1 MGSSPAART
10 PGGSASAVDWPRV
23 SSLVFGQAAVQAGS
37 FALLIAMS
45 WTAVELGGRGAVTF
59 VTLAAT
65 VPRALLL
72 LFGGA
77 LTDVLGPRAVLLRA
91 TSVRVAVL
99 VAGAL
104 VTVTTE
110 TLWPLV
116 VIALVDGVLLG
127 LTGPASGVLLPRL
140 APQDQLGRA
149 NSLFSMALRLAPI
162 AGSPLGAWLV
172 VVGGL
177 PAAMTA
183 AAVGC
188 VLWLGCAAHVTH
200 GMPRPERSP
209 QGPSLVRRSGDGFRL
224 LAAHPRLR
232 WMFVACFAMDLA
244 FLWPAEIALP
254 LRASEE
260 GWGIGAVALVL
271 AAFSAGALASAA
283 LGAALAHRI
292 PARVKLVVTGAGLA
306 AGMGAMALVPSP
318 GLLAATGAAVGLL
331 SGLNGPAL
339 VTAYQQAVPE
349 GRMGAAMSTF
359 ALSGIGAAPLSLA
372 VFTPVSLHLGV
383 TGTWLLCAGLAML
396 SPIAAAVALR
406 GRPAGEDPAGEPP
419 EAPALDASDSP
430 ATDQPTTGDRT
441 RTAPEPTATTV

>member
-1 MGSSPAART
+1 MGSNPAAGT
-10 PGGSASAVDWPRV
+10 PGGSESAVDWRRV
-23 SSLVFGQAAVQAGS
+23 SSLVAGQAAVQAGS

-45 WTAVELGGRGAVTF
+45 WTAVQLGGRGAVTV

-99 VAGAL
+99 VAGAA
-104 VTVTTE
+104 VVATTE

-127 LTGPASGVLLPRL
+127 LTGPASGVLLPHL
-140 APQDQLGRA
+140 APKDQLGRA
-149 NSLFSMALRLAPI
+149 NSLFSMVLRLAPI

-177 PAAMTA
+177 PVAMA
-183 AAVGC
+183 AAAAGC
-188 VLWLGCAAHVTH
+188 AVWLGCAAHVTH
-200 GMPRPERSP
+200 GMARPERTA

-224 LAAHPRLR
+224 LAGHPRLR

-244 FLWPAEIALP
+244 FLWPAEVALP
-254 LRASEE
+254 LRASEQ

-283 LGAALAHRI
+283 LGAALAHHI
-292 PARVKLVVTGAGLA
+292 PSHVKLVLTGTGLA

-318 GLLAATGAAVGLL
+318 GVLAGTAAAVGLL

-339 VTAYQQAVPE
+339 VTAYQQAVPD

-372 VFTPVSLHLGV
+372 LFTPVSLHLGV
-383 TGTWLLCAGLAML
+383 TGTWLLCAGLALL
-396 SPIAAAVALR
+396 SPIAAAIALR
-406 GRPAGEDPAGEPP
+406 SRKDAAPRTGERA
-419 EAPALDASDSP
+419 
-430 ATDQPTTGDRT
+430 

>member
-1 MGSSPAART
+1 MGTTTPAPPAP
-10 PGGSASAVDWPRV
+10 PGAKPFVDWPRV
-23 SSLVFGQAAVQAGS
+23 SSLVVGQAAVQAGS

-45 WTAVELGGRGAVTF
+45 WTAVQLGGRGAVTA

-65 VPRALLL
+65 LPRALLL

-99 VAGAL
+99 AAGAL
-104 VTVTTE
+104 VTATTE
-110 TLWPLV
+110 SLWPLIA
-116 VIALVDGVLLG
+116 IALVDGALLG

-140 APQDQLGRA
+140 ATQEQLGRA
-149 NSLFSMALRLAPI
+149 NSLFSMVLRLAPI

-172 VVGGL
+172 IAGGL
-177 PAAMTA
+177 PGAVTA
-183 AAVGC
+183 AAIGC
-188 VLWLGCAAHVTH
+188 AVWLGCAAHVTH
-200 GMPRPERSP
+200 GMARPERAP
-209 QGPSLVRRSGDGFRL
+209 QGPSLLSRSGDGFRL

-232 WMFVACFAMDLA
+232 WMFVACFCMDLA
-244 FLWPAEIALP
+244 FLWPAEVALP
-254 LRASEE
+254 LRAVER

-292 PARVKLVVTGAGLA
+292 PAHAKLVVTGTGLA
-306 AGMGAMALVPSP
+306 AGMAAMALVPTAP
-318 GLLAATGAAVGLL
+318 VLAATAGAVGLL

-339 VTAYQQAVPE
+339 ITAYQQAVPE

-359 ALSGIGAAPLSLA
+359 TLSGIGAAPLSLA

-383 TGTWLLCAGLAML
+383 TGTWLLCAGLALL
-396 SPIAAAVALR
+396 SPIAAALALR
-406 GRPAGEDPAGEPP
+406 GSGSGSNDSDSDSDDSDSGKDTDPA
-419 EAPALDASDSP
+419 APRADAR
-430 ATDQPTTGDRT
+430 A
-441 RTAPEPTATTV
+441 RTAPESTVTSV

>member
-1 MGSSPAART
+1 MGSNPAAGT
-10 PGGSASAVDWPRV
+10 PGGSESAVDWRRV
-23 SSLVFGQAAVQAGS
+23 SSLVVGQAAVQAGS

-45 WTAVELGGRGAVTF
+45 WTAVQLGGRGAVTV

-104 VTVTTE
+104 VVATTE

-127 LTGPASGVLLPRL
+127 LTGPASGVLLPHL

-149 NSLFSMALRLAPI
+149 NSLFSMVLRLAPI
-162 AGSPLGAWLV
+162 AGAPLGAWLV

-177 PAAMTA
+177 PVAMA
-183 AAVGC
+183 AAALGC
-188 VLWLGCAAHVTH
+188 AVWLGCAAHVTR
-200 GMPRPERSP
+200 GMTRPERTG

-244 FLWPAEIALP
+244 FLWPAEVALP
-254 LRASEE
+254 LRASEQ
-260 GWGIGAVALVL
+260 GWGVGAVALVL
-271 AAFSAGALASAA
+271 AAFSVGALASAA
-283 LGAALAHRI
+283 LGAVLAHHI
-292 PARVKLVVTGAGLA
+292 PPHVKLVLSGTGLA

-318 GLLAATGAAVGLL
+318 GVLAATAAAVGLL

-339 VTAYQQAVPE
+339 VTAYQQAVPD

-372 VFTPVSLHLGV
+372 LFTPVSLHLGV
-383 TGTWLLCAGLAML
+383 TGTWLLCAGLALL
-396 SPIAAAVALR
+396 SPIAAAIALR
-406 GRPAGEDPAGEPP
+406 SRKDAAPRTGE
-419 EAPALDASDSP
+419 L
-430 ATDQPTTGDRT
+430 T